1 MLPVRTLGALYTLRQ
16 GSLARFELTRDV
28 RGEGWS
34 MRKGTVLVGVSRG
47 SEMDRAFMSIVGFI
61 DPDTA
66 RLVKLTGDVLGSDGG
81 TGLKG
86 KRHKLS
92 SGWSRALRQI
102 GSSAAS
108 LTGTVVAAATGRP
121 IIVTDVNS
129 LTNPVSYELGNLAG
143 DRNRQ
148 NSFVE
153 VPAGTA
159 GYVMITRLP
168 QEIKGIDALG
178 DMTAEDLAKQTA
190 TDTRRASTGLTEQQ
204 MANLLSSG
212 SPEQIRAALP
222 SMTPEMRRIAEAVL
236 KESGE

>member
-1 MLPVRTLGALYTLRQ
+1 
-16 GSLARFELTRDV
+16 
-28 RGEGWS
+28 
-34 MRKGTVLVGVSRG
+34 
-47 SEMDRAFMSIVGFI
+47 
-61 DPDTA
+61 
-66 RLVKLTGDVLGSDGG
+66 
-81 TGLKG
+81 
-86 KRHKLS
+86 
-92 SGWSRALRQI
+92 
-102 GSSAAS
+102 
-108 LTGTVVAAATGRP
+108 VVAAATGRP